1 MRTRMSGGVGRVV
14 SDDGPY
20 PISVASVFDGHYS
33 ARTNT
38 ESRSGSVL
46 DSRRPF

>member
-20 PISVASVFDGHYS
+20 PISAAINPVRLISDAKGLNNCL
-33 ARTNT
+33 RWLKPL
-38 ESRSGSVL
+38 VL
-46 DSRRPF
+46 